1 MFALLFAVSLFGRD
15 TIPAP
20 VEQAG
25 AVPAVSS
32 SPVVNNSG
40 PAISAAAI
48 LAPALPMSPLMVPG
62 TVPGVI
68 PEVAPDTTPRR
79 PRVKAVE
86 YSDLY
91 ETRVAIHKF
100 ASYATIPLFIG
111 QYLTGQTLVTKGTD
125 SPQWVKS
132 VHPMLAGGVAAL
144 FGVNTATGVWNW
156 WDSRADP
163 AGRTWRTVH
172 SALMLL
178 SDAGFVY
185 VGSLGSE
192 AKYSGS
198 ARDRHRA
205 AAMISGSMSLVS
217 YVMMLSPF
225 RQD

>member
-1 MFALLFAVSLFGRD
+1 MFALLVALSLFGRD
-15 TIPAP
+15 TILVQAEPTGTVPAF
-20 VEQAG
+20 
-25 AVPAVSS
+25 PAVSS
-32 SPVVNNSG
+32 SPAAGTSG
-40 PAISAAAI
+40 IAT
-48 LAPALPMSPLMVPG
+48 LAPSLPMSPLLGAGAVPSL
-62 TVPGVI
+62 
-68 PEVAPDTTPRR
+68 ASDTTPRR

-100 ASYATIPLFIG
+100 ASYATVPLFIG